1 MATTVLII
9 RTRISIS
16 IHDCILHVET
26 KLKENSAPDYL
37 RGTPNLSPPLFV
49 SVVRVSSEIGHK
61 STPGPSPVRNVA
73 EQLKTA

>member
-37 RGTPNLSPPLFV
+37 RG
-49 SVVRVSSEIGHK
+49 H
-61 STPGPSPVRNVA
+61 A
-73 EQLKTA
+73 

>member
-16 IHDCILHVET
+16 IHDYILHVET

-37 RGTPNLSPPLFV
+37 RG
-49 SVVRVSSEIGHK
+49 H
-61 STPGPSPVRNVA
+61 A
-73 EQLKTA
+73 